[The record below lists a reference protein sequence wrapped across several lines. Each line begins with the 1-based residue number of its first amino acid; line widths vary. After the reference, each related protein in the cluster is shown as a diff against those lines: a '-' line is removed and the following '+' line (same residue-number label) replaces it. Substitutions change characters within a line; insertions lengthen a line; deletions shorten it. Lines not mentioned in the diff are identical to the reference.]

1 MAEAPIRAHQEWLGL
16 IQPVGLVVAPT
27 ALVDAGI
34 VIEESERTRWSA
46 FCGLLME
53 DKERER
59 LELPNFAT
67 FARQALDWDET
78 AIAGANGGPALP
90 PELTIVLPEL
100 QAHLSPTYAVP
111 DPDAPGTWQLL
122 VQVLPTGTDPDR
134 PSTDGAWSASPHDQF
149 ERLLRETGVGVG
161 VLATEHLIRLV
172 YAPRGESSGY
182 LSFPVAAM
190 ATVAGRPMFL
200 ALAELLKWWR
210 LSRACPRAGRLG
222 TVLRESRKYQNTVS
236 TKLAEQVLEGLYHLM
251 RGFQAADE
259 AAAGRV
265 VSQTLRE
272 APQDVYGGFLTT
284 IMRLVFVLYAEE
296 RGMLPQDASWVEH
309 YGVGSLYHKL
319 AQDRARFPDTMD
331 QRFGAW
337 ARLLTL
343 TRILHDGAQHGAIR
357 IPARAGELFDPDRY
371 PFLEGRPWQ
380 TRRVLGE
387 RIQDVPRVSDGAVLR
402 VLEQLLVLDGERLS
416 YRALDVEQIG
426 SVYEAMMG
434 FEVRPAIG
442 TSIAVVPKTKAKGSP
457 SHPVCDLEAL
467 LRVPGKDRAKW
478 LKETCDC
485 EVPAAQAT
493 QLKQASSVE
502 GLLEALQRRISPY
515 TPLPVRPGGLT
526 LHPTEERRRSGSH
539 YTPRE
544 LTEPIVAT
552 TLRPVFEAL
561 GNAPTP
567 EQILALNVCDPAM
580 GSGAFLVGACRYL
593 GDALVA
599 AWQRAGQ
606 VPAIPADEDPQLYAR
621 RLVAQ
626 RCLYGVDRNPYAVQL
641 AKLSLWLVTLAREHP
656 FTFLDH
662 SLRHGDSLV
671 GLTRRQIQTFH
682 WAPGGGTA
690 PQLWSTAVDD
700 RLKQADAL
708 RDRIEELAGSDDT
721 REKQRLLRDADG
733 ALRDARLVGDA
744 VIAAFFSGDT
754 ERRREGQ
761 RVANEQLCGQAL
773 GREERSA
780 LSELSD
786 NLLSSGV
793 APFHWEVEFPEVFAA
808 EKCGFDAVVGNPP
821 FLGGRKLKG
830 VLGPRYVDWL
840 LSVHP
845 ESSGNADLSAFFFRR
860 AFALLRPGGAF
871 GLIATNTI
879 AQGDTRGTGLRWL
892 RRTGC
897 TLYDARRRYRW
908 PGVAAVVV
916 SVVHGVRG
924 DYSGARH
931 IDSSAVEHITAFL
944 FHSGSD
950 DDPAPLADNAG
961 KSFIGSFVLG
971 MGFTFDD
978 DNPEA
983 TPIAEMERLIQD
995 EPSNQLAIFPF
1006 LGGEEVNDSPV
1017 HAHRRYVINFGDLP
1031 EHEARTKWPQLMRI
1045 LEERVRPER
1054 TRRGPDG
1061 EFVLRSPLPQRWW
1074 QYADKRPALT
1084 EKLRRV
1090 SRALVIPQTGS
1101 ALAFAFVPA
1110 NTVFA
1115 HTLVVFPQESI
1126 EFFAVLQCRVHN
1138 LWVQFFSATMGDQP
1152 RYIPSDCF
1160 DTFPFPAE
1168 WSARSALRRAGDE
1181 YYDFRAKLMLERG
1194 QGLTKTYNRFHD
1206 PADTSAETERLRELH
1221 SAMDRAVLDAYGWA
1235 DLHPIP
1241 SFTPEFDEDDIEL
1254 GSRARRSYRLRW
1266 PDEMRDEVLA
1276 RLLDLNRRRAAGE
1289 E

>member
-1 MAEAPIRAHQEWLGL
+1 MADAPIRAHQEWLGL

-46 FCGLLME
+46 FCGMLME

-59 LELPNFAT
+59 LELPNFVT
-67 FARQALDWDET
+67 FARQALDWDES
-78 AIAGANGGPALP
+78 AIAGANGGAALP
-90 PELTIVLPEL
+90 PELTIVLPEM
-100 QAHLSPTYAVP
+100 QAHLSPTYAVS
-111 DPDAPGTWQLL
+111 DPDTPGAWQLL

-134 PSTDGAWSASPHDQF
+134 PSTDGPWSASPHDQF

-161 VLATEHLIRLV
+161 VLATEQLIRLV

-343 TRILHDGAQHGAIR
+343 TRILHDGAQHGAIG

-380 TRRVLGE
+380 SRRVLGE
-387 RIQDVPRVSDGAVLR
+387 RIQDLPRVSDGAVLR

-442 TSIAVVPKTKAKGSP
+442 TSVALVPKTKAKGSP
-457 SHPVCDLEAL
+457 SHPVCDLDAL

-478 LKETCDC
+478 LKDSCDC
-485 EVPAAQAT
+485 ELPTAQVT
-493 QLKQASSVE
+493 QLKQATSVE
-502 GLLEALQRRISPY
+502 GLLEALQRRVSPY
-515 TPLPVRPGGLT
+515 TPLPARPGGLT

-552 TLRPVFEAL
+552 TMRPVFEAL

-567 EQILALNVCDPAM
+567 DQILALNVCDPAM

-599 AWQRAGQ
+599 AWRRSGQ
-606 VPAIPADEDPQLYAR
+606 MPAIPADEDPQLYAR

-626 RCLYGVDRNPYAVQL
+626 RCLYGVDRNTYAVQL

-700 RLKQADAL
+700 RLGQADAL
-708 RDRIEELAGSDDT
+708 RDQIEELAGSDDT
-721 REKQRLLRDADG
+721 GEKQRLLRDADG

-744 VIAAFFSGDT
+744 VVAAFFSA
-754 ERRREGQ
+754 ERDRSREAMRRDY
-761 RVANEQLCGQAL
+761 EQLAGQAL
-773 GREERSA
+773 GGSGLGRLEDISQ
-780 LSELSD
+780 ELRARQ
-786 NLLSSGV
+786 V
-793 APFHWEVEFPEVFAA
+793 VPFHWEVEFPEVFASGA
-808 EKCGFDAVVGNPP
+808 GGFDAIVGNPP
-821 FLGGRKLKG
+821 FAGKNTLINGNPENYL
-830 VLGPRYVDWL
+830 PWL
-840 LSVHP
+840 QSLH
-845 ESSGNADLSAFFFRR
+845 EGAHGNADLVAHFFRR
-860 AFALLRPGGAF
+860 SYTLLRPGGAF

-879 AQGDTRGTGLRWL
+879 AQGDTRSTGLRWL
-892 RRTGC
+892 RHNGC
-897 TLYDARRRYRW
+897 TIYVARRRYKW

-924 DYSGARH
+924 LYDGPKLLDGSE
-931 IDSSAVEHITAFL
+931 VEMITAFL
-944 FHSGSD
+944 FHRGSD
-950 DDPAPLADNAG
+950 DAPAPLPENAG
-961 KSFIGSFVLG
+961 KAFIGSYILG
-971 MGFTFDD
+971 MGFTFDEE
-978 DNPEA
+978 NPVA
-983 TPIAEMERLIQD
+983 TPIAEMHRLIASNPKSQD
-995 EPSNQLAIFPF
+995 VIFPYI
-1006 LGGEEVNDSPV
+1006 GGEEVNESPT
-1017 HAHRRYVINFGDLP
+1017 HAHRRYVINFGELT
-1031 EHEARTKWPQLMRI
+1031 EAEARAGWPELMDI
-1045 LEERVRPER
+1045 VEEKVRPER
-1054 TRRGPDG
+1054 ERLSGDGVAEQRRKH
-1061 EFVLRSPLPQRWW
+1061 WW
-1074 QYADKRPALT
+1074 QFASSAKYLYAALRGL
-1084 EKLRRV
+1084 E
-1090 SRALVIPQTGS
+1090 SALVISRVGQYGS
-1101 ALAFAFVPA
+1101 IARLGARR
-1110 NTVFA
+1110 VFSDS
-1115 HTLVVFPQESI
+1115 LVVFPERAGQLFPLLQARPHELWAR
-1126 EFFAVLQCRVHN
+1126 FFGSSMKDDL
-1138 LWVQFFSATMGDQP
+1138 
-1152 RYIPSDCF
+1152 RYTPTDCF
-1160 DTFPFPAE
+1160 ETFPFPLGWHA
-1168 WSARSALRRAGDE
+1168 SADLERAGKAYID
-1181 YYDFRAKLMLERG
+1181 YRACLMVDRN
-1194 QGLTKTYNRFHD
+1194 QGLTATYNRFHD
-1206 PADTSAETERLRELH
+1206 PTDTSAETQKLRALH
-1221 SAMDRAVLDAYGWA
+1221 ADMDRAVLGAYGWT
-1235 DLHPIP
+1235 DLSPEAE
-1241 SFTPEFDEDDIEL
+1241 FAAEFDEDEIEP
-1254 GSRARRSYRLRW
+1254 GARARRKYRLRW
-1266 PDEMRDEVLA
+1266 PDEIRDEVLA
-1276 RLLDLNRRRAAGE
+1276 RLLELNRQRSGGE
-1289 E
+1289 T